1 MKRSFLNEGSAAL
14 GAARHAREFYHPNS
28 FAAAKFFDARYALDL
43 NQHATRIQHMHSL
56 KVRSHQR
63 EELVEFTEQV
73 QEQLS
78 ESGAKEGVVILYVQ
92 HTTAGLTVN
101 ENADPDVPR
110 DMLHALRTLIPQH
123 GMGFRHGEENSDAHI
138 KASLVGPTVTI
149 PFSEGKLLL
158 GRWQGIF
165 LCEFDG
171 GRERKVIM
179 TIR

>member
-1 MKRSFLNEGSAAL
+1 MYVLRVKSG
-14 GAARHAREFYHPNS
+14 
-28 FAAAKFFDARYALDL
+28 
-43 NQHATRIQHMHSL
+43 
-56 KVRSHQR
+56 QR
-63 EELVEFTEQV
+63 EELVEFTDLV
-73 QEQLS
+73 RGKLK
-78 ESGAKEGVVILYVQ
+78 ESGAREGVVVLYSQ

-138 KASLVGPTVTI
+138 KTSLVGTSVTV
-149 PFSEGKLLL
+149 PFKDGELLL

-171 GRERKVIM
+171 GRERQVVM
-179 TIR
+179 SVQSV

>member
-1 MKRSFLNEGSAAL
+1 M
-14 GAARHAREFYHPNS
+14 YV
-28 FAAAKFFDARYALDL
+28 
-43 NQHATRIQHMHSL
+43 L

-63 EELVEFTEQV
+63 EELVEFTDDV
-73 QEQLS
+73 QRKLT
-78 ESGAKEGVVILYVQ
+78 ESAAEEGIVVLYVQ

-110 DMLHALRTLIPQH
+110 DMLHAFRTLVPQH

-138 KASLVGPTVTI
+138 KASLVGSTVTI
-149 PFSEGKLLL
+149 PFTDGKLLL

-179 TIR
+179 MVQ

>member
-1 MKRSFLNEGSAAL
+1 ML
-14 GAARHAREFYHPNS
+14 Y
-28 FAAAKFFDARYALDL
+28 
-43 NQHATRIQHMHSL
+43 TL
-56 KVRSHQR
+56 KVRSRQR
-63 EELVEFTEQV
+63 EELVEFTAEV
-73 QEQLS
+73 QQQLTAS
-78 ESGAKEGVVILYVQ
+78 QQLEGIVVLFVQ

-110 DMLHALRTLIPQH
+110 DLLHLLRTLIPQH

-138 KASLVGPTVTI
+138 KATLVGSSVTI

-171 GRERKVIM
+171 GRERQVIM
-179 TIR
+179 TIRE

>member
-1 MKRSFLNEGSAAL
+1 MSYNPVM
-14 GAARHAREFYHPNS
+14 YV
-28 FAAAKFFDARYALDL
+28 
-43 NQHATRIQHMHSL
+43 L
-56 KVRSHQR
+56 KVRSRQR
-63 EELVEFTEQV
+63 EELVEFTSEV
-73 QEQLS
+73 QRQLK
-78 ESGAKEGVVILYVQ
+78 ESGADEGVVVLYVQ

-138 KASLVGPTVTI
+138 KASLVGPSVTV
-149 PFSEGKLLL
+149 PFKDGALLL

-165 LCEFDG
+165 LYEFDG

-179 TIR
+179 MVR

>member
-1 MKRSFLNEGSAAL
+1 M
-14 GAARHAREFYHPNS
+14 Y
-28 FAAAKFFDARYALDL
+28 
-43 NQHATRIQHMHSL
+43 TL
-56 KVRSHQR
+56 KVRSRQR
-63 EELVEFTEQV
+63 EELTEFTDEV
-73 QEQLS
+73 QAVLT
-78 ESGAKEGVVILYVQ
+78 ESGAKEGIVVLYVQ

-138 KASLVGPTVTI
+138 KASLVGPSVTI
-149 PFSEGKLLL
+149 PFSDGKLLL

-179 TIR
+179 MIR

>member
-1 MKRSFLNEGSAAL
+1 M
-14 GAARHAREFYHPNS
+14 Y
-28 FAAAKFFDARYALDL
+28 
-43 NQHATRIQHMHSL
+43 TL

-63 EELVEFTEQV
+63 EELVEFTAEV
-73 QEQLS
+73 QSQLKS
-78 ESGAKEGVVILYVQ
+78 SGAREGIVALYVQ

-110 DMLHALRTLIPQH
+110 DMLHLLRTLIPQQ

-138 KASLVGPTVTI
+138 KASLVGSSVTI
-149 PFSEGKLLL
+149 PFSDGELLL

-179 TIR
+179 MVR

>member
-1 MKRSFLNEGSAAL
+1 MKSTLLSSFIP
-14 GAARHAREFYHPNS
+14 HPS
-28 FAAAKFFDARYALDL
+28 SLDMY
-43 NQHATRIQHMHSL
+43 IL
-56 KVRSHQR
+56 KVKSHQR
-63 EELVEFTEQV
+63 EELVEFTDQV
-73 QEQLS
+73 AAKLK
-78 ESGAKEGVVILYVQ
+78 ESGVKDGIVVLYVQ

-138 KASLVGPTVTI
+138 KASLTGSSVTI
-149 PFSEGKLLL
+149 PFKDGKLLL

-171 GRERKVIM
+171 GRERQVIM
-179 TIR
+179 IVK